1 MACLTWS
8 EYCNKFADS
17 GIFDPENY
25 APASSGEPS
34 NVYLKD
40 SPAYLGYKNEL
51 APIQLDQNDVIYMAR
66 DIVSGDFFLGLP
78 DDLINGNKGG
88 NYAQYL
94 ENMLR
99 LCKPITITSDVSG
112 CKCFTM
118 TAVPAPSITP
128 ITFTDYFYT
137 KEQVFSNIPNIG
149 ILLYYNGREYDTYVD
164 ILAKS
169 PTGDDYTWHDRITM
183 VSQSDLSNIPNNYYD
198 ILPNYWLRM
207 FSFDSEI
214 DRLIPEDNTRRL
226 NSNIV
231 RAPINANMVKA
242 RMMGDGLNFNLQFE
256 TTGINAQYGAASPM
270 MNAAL
275 ANFSESFDAG
285 QQRMAA
291 AFKNLESV
299 TNNFKSAQG
308 DPCSN
313 DLFMVARHV
322 EPDEDQAVRF
332 ICGVSAF
339 RGPLTISFGPSRA
352 DLTMVKNTFDWIYST
367 LKADCNGSSDLN
379 ILTLTDPTDM
389 CYFYQDSDTV
399 PCCQEVDMYMSPSGS
414 TTGWNDSEL
423 WSAYSKFD
431 IEGWTPPADWGYAGL
446 VVFRKSYVHRV
457 LSSDILLRRLVVSD
471 NLFSA
476 IEECFQNLV
485 NDYCKGKKPSPGGGG
500 EEEQCPTRD
509 YSYVWSGC
517 NVNINDPIT
526 FVNSEYGALAK
537 IPAAAQALINC
548 QSLPESVSTCSGL
561 SEIEEYQGLI
571 IARDLTSYNI
581 EATCNCPEGQSCDCG
596 MQGSAYTLDE
606 CCYEGGVTGGQTWDP
621 DAGTCVYWG
630 GVPWNEYTPCDV
642 MQYSQSPYCQ
652 INVTTEHIYDV
663 VKQFYQENYPPHPSK
678 CLYSTIASGGSF
690 GASYEIPFLNY
701 RWDEEL
707 NNYLYSTSSTDYGDI
722 ELDPNKDPTQNPNDD
737 GSGNGGG
744 SHPQKGGGGGGGS
757 GGGGS
762 DYPRTPGVYHRSAL
776 MGTSYEQEP
785 PGPDGTPGRLIKVT
799 KQVGWKS
806 WNKCAQLGWARWSF
820 GSNITNPPEMSVV
833 YCDHINGQDSYQPG
847 RDYAWDPGLSFRSK
861 PILCCLPPGGSA
873 VCGPGETYQLHLTQ
887 DPNNPYNEVD
897 TSTWQLSGSF
907 QLSSDLTYAYIPGS
921 AVLGIP
927 ALHGTVTYQDTSGG
941 YFMAPDGSGMVS
953 VDVRDCQ
960 NGTCGSV
967 SCVINIQPSY
977 NLQNVS
983 PT

>member
-1 MACLTWS
+1 MSCITWS
-8 EYCNKFADS
+8 EYCSRFADS

-25 APASSGEPS
+25 APESSGEPS
-34 NVYLKD
+34 NAYLKD

-51 APIQLDQNDVIYMAR
+51 APIQLNQNDVIYMAR
-66 DIVSGDFFLGLP
+66 NIVSGDFYIGFP

-88 NYAQYL
+88 NYAKYL

-99 LCKPITITSDVSG
+99 LCKPITITSNVSG
-112 CKCFTM
+112 CKCFTI

-128 ITFTDYFYT
+128 ITFKDYFYT
-137 KEQVFSNIPNIG
+137 KAQVFNG
-149 ILLYYNGREYDTYVD
+149 ILLYYNGREYNTYVD
-164 ILAKS
+164 ILTKS

-183 VSQSDLSNIPNNYYD
+183 VSQSDLPNIPNNYYD

-226 NSNIV
+226 NSNVV

-242 RMMGDGLNFNLQFE
+242 HMRGDGLNFNLQFK

-275 ANFSESFDAG
+275 ANLSESFDAG
-285 QQRMAA
+285 QQRMAS

-299 TNNFKSAQG
+299 TNNFKSTQG

-322 EPDEDQAVRF
+322 EPGGDQAVRF

-339 RGPLTISFGPSRA
+339 QGPLTISFGPSRA
-352 DLTMVKNTFDWIYST
+352 DLTMVKNTFDWIYRT
-367 LKADCNGSSDLN
+367 LKADCNSSDSN
-379 ILTLTDPTDM
+379 ILTVVDPTNM

-414 TTGWNDSEL
+414 TTGWDDSEL

-431 IEGWTPPADWGYAGL
+431 IEGWTPPADWDYNAL

-485 NDYCKGKKPSPGGGG
+485 NDYCEGEKKPSPGGG
-500 EEEQCPTRD
+500 EEEELCPYRD
-509 YSYVWSGC
+509 NSYTWSYC
-517 NVNINDPIT
+517 NVNINNPIT
-526 FVNSEYGALAK
+526 FANSEYGALAK
-537 IPAAAQALINC
+537 IPAVAQALINC
-548 QSLPESVSTCSGL
+548 QSLSGVSTCSGL
-561 SEIEEYQGLI
+561 VEIEEYQGLI

-581 EATCNCPEGQSCDCG
+581 AATCNSEDCA
-596 MQGSAYTLDE
+596 MKGSPNNLSN
-606 CCYEGGVTGGQTWDP
+606 CCCEGGAVSGQAWDEDSQTCNKGGGKWE
-621 DAGTCVYWG
+621 TC
-630 GVPWNEYTPCDV
+630 TPCDV
-642 MQYSQSPYCQ
+642 LNYSQSPDCQ
-652 INVTTEHIYDV
+652 INVTEKHIYDV

-678 CLYSTIASGGSF
+678 CLYSTIATGGSL

-707 NNYLYSTSSTDYGDI
+707 NKYLHSTDSTDYGDI
-722 ELDPNKDPTQNPNDD
+722 EFDPNKDPTQNPNDD
-737 GSGNGGG
+737 GSGNGGV
-744 SHPQKGGGGGGGS
+744 SHPQKGGGGGGS
-757 GGGGS
+757 GGGGGPV
-762 DYPRTPGVYHRSAL
+762 YPRTPGVYHRSAL

-785 PGPDGTPGRLIKVT
+785 SGPDGTPGRLIKVT
-799 KQVGWKS
+799 KPVGWKS
-806 WNKCAQLGWARWSF
+806 WNKCAQLFWAHWSF
-820 GSNITNPPEMSVV
+820 SSIITNPPEMDVE
-833 YCDHINGQDSYQPG
+833 YCGHINGQDSYQPG
-847 RDYAWDPGLSFRSK
+847 RKYAWDPGLSFRSQ
-861 PILCCLPPGGSA
+861 PILCCLPPGGLA

-887 DPNNPYNEVD
+887 DPNNPYNNVD
-897 TSTWQLSGSF
+897 TSTWKLTGSF
-907 QLSSDLTYAYIPGS
+907 QLSSDLTYSYIPGS

-927 ALHGTVTYQDTSGG
+927 ALHGTVTYRDTSGG
-941 YFMAPDGSGMVS
+941 YFLAPDGSGMVS
-953 VDVRDCQ
+953 VNATDCQ
-960 NGTCGSV
+960 GDGVCLSM
-967 SCVINIQPSY
+967 SCVMKVKPKY

>member
-1 MACLTWS
+1 MSCITWS
-8 EYCNKFADS
+8 EYCSRFADS

-25 APASSGEPS
+25 APESSGEPS
-34 NVYLKD
+34 NAYLKD

-51 APIQLDQNDVIYMAR
+51 APIQLNQNDVIYMAR
-66 DIVSGDFFLGLP
+66 NIVSGDFYIGFP

-88 NYAQYL
+88 NYAKYL

-99 LCKPITITSDVSG
+99 LCKPITITSNVSG
-112 CKCFTM
+112 CKCFTI

-128 ITFTDYFYT
+128 ITFKDYFYT
-137 KEQVFSNIPNIG
+137 KAQVFNG
-149 ILLYYNGREYDTYVD
+149 ILLYYNGREYNTYVD
-164 ILAKS
+164 ILTKS

-183 VSQSDLSNIPNNYYD
+183 VSQSDLPNIPNNYYD

-226 NSNIV
+226 NSNVV

-242 RMMGDGLNFNLQFE
+242 HMRGDGLNFNLQFK

-275 ANFSESFDAG
+275 ANLSESFDAG
-285 QQRMAA
+285 QQRMAS

-299 TNNFKSAQG
+299 TNNFKSTQG

-322 EPDEDQAVRF
+322 EPGEDQAVRF

-339 RGPLTISFGPSRA
+339 QGPLTISFGPSRA
-352 DLTMVKNTFDWIYST
+352 DLTMVKNTFDWIYRT
-367 LKADCNGSSDLN
+367 LKADCNSSDSN
-379 ILTLTDPTDM
+379 ILTVVDPTNM

-414 TTGWNDSEL
+414 TTGWDDSEL

-431 IEGWTPPADWGYAGL
+431 IEGWTPPADWDYNAL

-485 NDYCKGKKPSPGGGG
+485 NDYCEGEKKPSPGGG
-500 EEEQCPTRD
+500 EEEEELC
-509 YSYVWSGC
+509 SYRNNSYTWSYC
-517 NVNINDPIT
+517 NVNINNPIT
-526 FVNSEYGALAK
+526 FANSDYGALAK
-537 IPAAAQALINC
+537 IPAVAQALINC
-548 QSLPESVSTCSGL
+548 QSLSGVSTCSGL
-561 SEIEEYQGLI
+561 VEIEEYQGLI

-581 EATCNCPEGQSCDCG
+581 AATCNSEDCA
-596 MQGSAYTLDE
+596 MKGSSNNLSN
-606 CCYEGGVTGGQTWDP
+606 CCCEGGAVSGQAWDKDSQTCNKGGGTWE
-621 DAGTCVYWG
+621 TC
-630 GVPWNEYTPCDV
+630 TPCDV
-642 MQYSQSPYCQ
+642 LNYSQSPDCQ
-652 INVTTEHIYDV
+652 INVTEKHIYDV

-678 CLYSTIASGGSF
+678 CLYSTIATGGSL

-707 NNYLYSTSSTDYGDI
+707 KNYLYSTSSTDYGDI
-722 ELDPNKDPTQNPNDD
+722 EFDPNKDPTQNPNDD
-737 GSGNGGG
+737 GSGNGGE

-820 GSNITNPPEMSVV
+820 GSNITNPPEMSVP
-833 YCDHINGQDSYQPG
+833 YCDRINGQDPYQPG
-847 RDYAWDPGLSFRSK
+847 PWDPGLSFRSQ

-907 QLSSDLTYAYIPGS
+907 QLSSDLTYAHIPGS
-921 AVLGIP
+921 TVLGIP

-953 VDVRDCQ
+953 VDAMDCKD
-960 NGTCGSV
+960 GTCGSV
-967 SCVINIQPSY
+967 YCRINVKPKY
-977 NLQNVS
+977 NLQNVL
-983 PT
+983 P

>member
-1 MACLTWS
+1 MSCITWS
-8 EYCNKFADS
+8 EYCSRFADS

-25 APASSGEPS
+25 APESSGEPS
-34 NVYLKD
+34 NAYLKD

-88 NYAQYL
+88 NYAKYL

-118 TAVPAPSITP
+118 TAVPSPSIAP
-128 ITFTDYFYT
+128 ITLTDYFYT
-137 KEQVFSNIPNIG
+137 KEQVFSNMPNIG

-169 PTGDDYTWHDRITM
+169 PTGDDYTWHDHITM

-198 ILPNYWLRM
+198 DLPTYWLRM

-214 DRLIPEDNTRRL
+214 DHLIPENNDARRL

-242 RMMGDGLNFNLQFE
+242 RMMGDGLNFNLQFK

-275 ANFSESFDAG
+275 ANLSESFDAG

-322 EPDEDQAVRF
+322 EPGEDQAVRF

-339 RGPLTISFGPSRA
+339 QGPLTISFGPSRA
-352 DLTMVKNTFDWIYST
+352 DLTMVKNTFDCIYRT
-367 LKADCNGSSDLN
+367 LKADCNSSDSN
-379 ILTLTDPTDM
+379 ILTVVDPTNM

-414 TTGWNDSEL
+414 TTGWDDSEL

-431 IEGWTPPADWGYAGL
+431 IEGWTPPADWDYNAL

-485 NDYCKGKKPSPGGGG
+485 NDYCEGEKKPSPGGGEEG
-500 EEEQCPTRD
+500 EELCPYRD
-509 YSYVWSGC
+509 DSYTWSYC
-517 NVNINDPIT
+517 NVDINNPIT
-526 FVNSEYGALAK
+526 FANSEYGALAK
-537 IPAAAQALINC
+537 IPAVAQALINC
-548 QSLPESVSTCSGL
+548 QSLSGVSTCSGL
-561 SEIEEYQGLI
+561 VEIEEYQGLI

-581 EATCNCPEGQSCDCG
+581 AATCNSEDCA
-596 MQGSAYTLDE
+596 MKGSPNNLSN
-606 CCYEGGVTGGQTWDP
+606 CCCEGGAMSVQAWDEDSQTCNKGGGQWE
-621 DAGTCVYWG
+621 TC
-630 GVPWNEYTPCDV
+630 TPCDV
-642 MQYSQSPYCQ
+642 LNYSQSPDCQ
-652 INVTTEHIYDV
+652 INVTEKHIYDV

-678 CLYSTIASGGSF
+678 CLYSTIATGGSL

-722 ELDPNKDPTQNPNDD
+722 EFDPNKDPTQNPNDD
-737 GSGNGGG
+737 GSGNGGE
-744 SHPQKGGGGGGGS
+744 SHPQKGGGGGGSGGS
-757 GGGGS
+757 GGGGGPV
-762 DYPRTPGVYHRSAL
+762 YPRTPGVYHRSAL

-785 PGPDGTPGRLIKVT
+785 SGPDGTPGRLIKVT
-799 KQVGWKS
+799 KPVGWKS

-820 GSNITNPPEMSVV
+820 SSMVTNPPEMGVP

-847 RDYAWDPGLSFRSK
+847 RKYAWDPGLSFRSQ

-887 DPNNPYNEVD
+887 DPNNPYNEVN
-897 TSTWQLSGSF
+897 TSTWRLSGSF
-907 QLSSDLTYAYIPGS
+907 QLSSDLTYSYIPGS

-927 ALHGTVTYQDTSGG
+927 ALHGTVTYKDTSGG

-953 VDVRDCQ
+953 VDAMDCQ
-960 NGTCGSV
+960 DGTCGLV
-967 SCVINIQPSY
+967 DCRINVKPNY
-977 NLQNVS
+977 NLQNVL
-983 PT
+983 P

>member
-118 TAVPAPSITP
+118 TAVPAPTITP

-352 DLTMVKNTFDWIYST
+352 DLTMVKNTFDWIYRK
-367 LKADCNGSSDLN
+367 LKADCKGSSD

-423 WSAYSKFD
+423 WSAYSKFA
-431 IEGWTPPADWGYAGL
+431 IGGWTPPADWDYDGL

-485 NDYCKGKKPSPGGGG
+485 NDYYYCKGEKPSPGGGG
-500 EEEQCPTRD
+500 EEEEEQCPTRD

-548 QSLPESVSTCSGL
+548 QSLPGSVSTCSGL
-561 SEIEEYQGLI
+561 SEIEVYQGLI

-606 CCYEGGVTGGQTWDP
+606 CCFEGGVTGGQAWDP
-621 DAGTCVYWG
+621 DAGTCVSWG

-722 ELDPNKDPTQNPNDD
+722 EFDPNKDPTQNPNDD
-737 GSGNGGG
+737 GSGNGGE
-744 SHPQKGGGGGGGS
+744 SHPQKGGGGGGS
-757 GGGGS
+757 GGS

-833 YCDHINGQDSYQPG
+833 YYDHINGQDSYQPG

-907 QLSSDLTYAYIPGS
+907 QLSSDLTYAYIHGS

-927 ALHGTVTYQDTSGG
+927 SLHGTVTYQDTSGG

-967 SCVINIQPSY
+967 SCVINVQPSY
-977 NLQNVS
+977 NLRNVY

>member
-1 MACLTWS
+1 MSCITWS
-8 EYCNKFADS
+8 EYCSRFADS

-25 APASSGEPS
+25 APESSGEPS
-34 NVYLKD
+34 NAYLKD

-66 DIVSGDFFLGLP
+66 NIVSGDFYIGFP

-88 NYAQYL
+88 NYAKYL

-99 LCKPITITSDVSG
+99 LCKPITITSNVSG
-112 CKCFTM
+112 CKCFTI

-137 KEQVFSNIPNIG
+137 KAQVFSNAPGYG

-169 PTGDDYTWHDRITM
+169 PTGDDYTWYDRITM
-183 VSQSDLSNIPNNYYD
+183 VSQSDLPNIPNNYYD

-207 FSFDSEI
+207 FSFDSKI
-214 DRLIPEDNTRRL
+214 DSLIPEDNTRRL
-226 NSNIV
+226 NSNVV

-242 RMMGDGLNFNLQFE
+242 HMRGDGLNFNLQFK

-275 ANFSESFDAG
+275 ANLSESFDAG
-285 QQRMAA
+285 QQRMAS

-299 TNNFKSAQG
+299 TNNFKSTQG

-322 EPDEDQAVRF
+322 EPGGDQAVRF

-339 RGPLTISFGPSRA
+339 QGPLTISFGPSRA
-352 DLTMVKNTFDWIYST
+352 DLTMVKNTFDWIYKT
-367 LKADCNGSSDLN
+367 LKDDCNSSDSN
-379 ILTLTDPTDM
+379 ILTVVDPANM

-414 TTGWNDSEL
+414 TTGWDDSEL

-431 IEGWTPPADWGYAGL
+431 IEGWTPPADWDYTRL

-485 NDYCKGKKPSPGGGG
+485 NDYCEGEKPSPGGGG
-500 EEEQCPTRD
+500 EEEELCPYRD
-509 YSYVWSGC
+509 NSYTWSYC
-517 NVNINDPIT
+517 NVDINNPIT
-526 FVNSEYGALAK
+526 FANSEYGALAK
-537 IPAAAQALINC
+537 IPAVAQALINC
-548 QSLPESVSTCSGL
+548 QSLSGVSTCSGL
-561 SEIEEYQGLI
+561 VEIEEYQGLI

-581 EATCNCPEGQSCDCG
+581 AATCNSEDCA
-596 MQGSAYTLDE
+596 MKGSPNNLSN
-606 CCYEGGVTGGQTWDP
+606 CCCEGGAVSGQAWDEDSQTCIK
-621 DAGTCVYWG
+621 DADSWETC
-630 GVPWNEYTPCDV
+630 TQCDV
-642 MQYSQSPYCQ
+642 LNYSQSPDCQ
-652 INVTTEHIYDV
+652 INVTTKHIYDV

-678 CLYSTIASGGSF
+678 CLYSTIATGGSL

-722 ELDPNKDPTQNPNDD
+722 EFDPNKDPTQNPNDD
-737 GSGNGGG
+737 GSGNGGE
-744 SHPQKGGGGGGGS
+744 SHPQKGGGGGGS
-757 GGGGS
+757 GGGGGPV
-762 DYPRTPGVYHRSAL
+762 YPRTPGVYHRSAL

-785 PGPDGTPGRLIKVT
+785 AGPDGTPGRLIKVT
-799 KQVGWKS
+799 KPVGWKS
-806 WNKCAQLGWARWSF
+806 WNKCAQLGWARWAFS
-820 GSNITNPPEMSVV
+820 SMVTNPPEMDVS
-833 YCDHINGQDSYQPG
+833 YCDHINGQDSFQPG
-847 RDYAWDPGLSFRSK
+847 RKYAWDPSLSFIRR

-887 DPNNPYNEVD
+887 DPNNPYNKVN

-907 QLSSDLTYAYIPGS
+907 QFSSDLTYTYIPGS
-921 AVLGIP
+921 TVLGIP
-927 ALHGTVTYQDTSGG
+927 ALHGTVTYRDTSGG

-953 VDVRDCQ
+953 VKSTDCQ
-960 NGTCGSV
+960 GDGVCASSLM
-967 SCVINIQPSY
+967 SCIMKVRPKY
-977 NLQNVS
+977 NLQNVL
-983 PT
+983 P

>member
-1 MACLTWS
+1 MSCITWS
-8 EYCNKFADS
+8 EYCSRFADS

-25 APASSGEPS
+25 APESSGEPS
-34 NVYLKD
+34 NAYLKD

-51 APIQLDQNDVIYMAR
+51 APIQLYQNDVIYMAR
-66 DIVSGDFFLGLP
+66 NIVRGDFYIGFP

-88 NYAQYL
+88 NYAKYL

-128 ITFTDYFYT
+128 ITFKDYFYT
-137 KEQVFSNIPNIG
+137 KAQVFSNAPVYG

-183 VSQSDLSNIPNNYYD
+183 VSQSDLPNIPNNYYD

-214 DRLIPEDNTRRL
+214 DSLIPEDNTRRL
-226 NSNIV
+226 NSNVV

-242 RMMGDGLNFNLQFE
+242 HMRGDGLNFNLQFK

-275 ANFSESFDAG
+275 ANLSESFDAG
-285 QQRMAA
+285 QQRMAS

-322 EPDEDQAVRF
+322 EPGEDQAVRF

-339 RGPLTISFGPSRA
+339 QGPLTISFGPSRA
-352 DLTMVKNTFDWIYST
+352 DLTMVKNTFDWIYRT
-367 LKADCNGSSDLN
+367 LKADCNSSDSN
-379 ILTLTDPTDM
+379 ILTEVDPTNM

-414 TTGWNDSEL
+414 TTGWDDSEL

-431 IEGWTPPADWGYAGL
+431 IEGWTPPADWGYNAL
-446 VVFRKSYVHRV
+446 VVSRKSYVHRV
-457 LSSDILLRRLVVSD
+457 LSSNILLRRLVVSD

-485 NDYCKGKKPSPGGGG
+485 NDYCEGEKPSPGGEEEG
-500 EEEQCPTRD
+500 EELCPYRD
-509 YSYVWSGC
+509 NSYTWSYC
-517 NVNINDPIT
+517 NVDINDPIT
-526 FVNSEYGALAK
+526 FANSEYGALAK
-537 IPAAAQALINC
+537 IPAVAQALINC
-548 QSLPESVSTCSGL
+548 QSLSGVSTCSGL
-561 SEIEEYQGLI
+561 VEIKEYQGLI

-581 EATCNCPEGQSCDCG
+581 AATCNSEDCA
-596 MQGSAYTLDE
+596 MKGSPNNLSN
-606 CCYEGGVTGGQTWDP
+606 CCCEGGAVSRQAWDEDSQTCNK
-621 DAGTCVYWG
+621 DAGQWETC
-630 GVPWNEYTPCDV
+630 TPCDV
-642 MQYSQSPYCQ
+642 LNYSQSPDCQ
-652 INVTTEHIYDV
+652 INVTEKHIYDV

-678 CLYSTIASGGSF
+678 CLYSTIATGGSL

-722 ELDPNKDPTQNPNDD
+722 EFDPNKDPTQNPNDD
-737 GSGNGGG
+737 GSGNGGE
-744 SHPQKGGGGGGGS
+744 SHPQKGGGGGGS
-757 GGGGS
+757 GGGPV
-762 DYPRTPGVYHRSAL
+762 YPRTPGVYHRSAL

-785 PGPDGTPGRLIKVT
+785 SGPDGTPGRLIKVT
-799 KQVGWKS
+799 KPVGWKS
-806 WNKCAQLGWARWSF
+806 WNKCVQLAWARWSF
-820 GSNITNPPEMSVV
+820 SSMVTNPPEMEVP
-833 YCDHINGQDSYQPG
+833 YCEHISGQDYYQPG
-847 RDYAWDPGLSFRSK
+847 RKYAWDPGLSFRSQ
-861 PILCCLPPGGSA
+861 PILCCLPPGGLA

-887 DPNNPYNEVD
+887 DPNNPYNNVD
-897 TSTWQLSGSF
+897 TSTWKLTGSF

-921 AVLGIP
+921 TVLGIP

-953 VDVRDCQ
+953 VNATDCQ

-967 SCVINIQPSY
+967 YCRINVQPKY
-977 NLQNVS
+977 NLQNVL
-983 PT
+983 P

>member
-1 MACLTWS
+1 MSCITWS
-8 EYCNKFADS
+8 EYCKRFADS

-25 APASSGEPS
+25 ATGSSGEPS
-34 NVYLKD
+34 NAYLKD

-66 DIVSGDFFLGLP
+66 NVVSGDFFLGFP

-88 NYAQYL
+88 NYAKYL
-94 ENMLR
+94 ANMLR

-118 TAVPAPSITP
+118 TAVPSLLVVP
-128 ITFTDYFYT
+128 ITLTDYFYT
-137 KEQVFSNIPNIG
+137 KEQVFSNMPDIG

-198 ILPNYWLRM
+198 DLPTYWLRM
-207 FSFDSEI
+207 FSFDPEI
-214 DRLIPEDNTRRL
+214 
-226 NSNIV
+226 
-231 RAPINANMVKA
+231 MVKA
-242 RMMGDGLNFNLQFE
+242 RMRGDGLNFNL
-256 TTGINAQYGAASPM
+256 QYGAASPM

-275 ANFSESFDAG
+275 ANLSESFDAG

-299 TNNFKSAQG
+299 TNNFKSVQG

-322 EPDEDQAVRF
+322 EPGEDQAVRF

-339 RGPLTISFGPSRA
+339 QGPLTISFGPSRA
-352 DLTMVKNTFDWIYST
+352 DLTMVKNTFDWIYSS
-367 LKADCNGSSDLN
+367 LEADCNSSDSN
-379 ILTLTDPTDM
+379 ILTITDFPNM

-414 TTGWNDSEL
+414 TTGWDDSEL

-431 IEGWTPPADWGYAGL
+431 IEGWTPSADWGYNAL

-457 LSSDILLRRLVVSD
+457 LSSNILFRRLVVSD

-485 NDYCKGKKPSPGGGG
+485 NEYCEGEKPSPGG
-500 EEEQCPTRD
+500 EEEECPTRD
-509 YSYVWSGC
+509 ESYTWSGC

-526 FVNSEYGALAK
+526 FVNSKYGDLAK
-537 IPAAAQALINC
+537 IPAVAQALINC
-548 QSLPESVSTCSGL
+548 QSLPGSVSTCSGL
-561 SEIEEYQGLI
+561 SEIEAYQGLI

-581 EATCNCPEGQSCDCG
+581 KATCNCPSGQSCDCS
-596 MQGSAYTLDE
+596 MQGSAYTLDA
-606 CCYEGGVTGGQTWDP
+606 CCYESGATSGQIRNPETGICVSGGSSWI
-621 DAGTCVYWG
+621 
-630 GVPWNEYTPCDV
+630 EYTPCEV
-642 MQYSQSPYCQ
+642 TQYSQSSYCQ
-652 INVTTEHIYDV
+652 INVTTGHKYDV
-663 VKQFYQENYPPHPSK
+663 VKQFYQKNYPPHPSK
-678 CLYSTIASGGSF
+678 CLYSTIASGGPL

-701 RWDEEL
+701 RWGEEL
-707 NNYLYSTSSTDYGDI
+707 NNYLYSTRSTNYGDI
-722 ELDPNKDPTQNPNDD
+722 EFDPNKDPTQNPNDD
-737 GSGNGGG
+737 GSGNGGE
-744 SHPQKGGGGGGGS
+744 SHPQKGGGGGGSGGS
-757 GGGGS
+757 GGS
-762 DYPRTPGVYHRSAL
+762 NYPRTPGVYHRSAL

-785 PGPDGTPGRLIKVT
+785 PGPAGTPGRLIKVT

-806 WNKCAQLGWARWSF
+806 WNKCAELSWERWSF
-820 GSNITNPPEMSVV
+820 ESYITNPPEMSAP
-833 YCDHINGQDSYQPG
+833 YCAHINGQDSCQPG
-847 RDYAWDPGLSFRSK
+847 RDYAWDPGLSFRSN
-861 PILCCLPPGGSA
+861 PILCCLPPGGSV

-887 DPNNPYNEVD
+887 DPNNPYNEVN

-941 YFMAPDGSGMVS
+941 YFMALDGSGMVP
-953 VDVRDCQ
+953 VDVEDCQ
-960 NGTCGSV
+960 NGSCASV
-967 SCVINIQPSY
+967 SCVINVRPSY
-977 NLQNVS
+977 NLRKVY